1 MSEKRKKKKKT
12 KKTKEKRRRRQRK
25 GQMAKAGMRKGTKK
39 GRGSSSPGRIG
50 SLLQA
55 ANHPDL
61 SRVRPERGHQ
71 RQELRG
77 QESRKGSSRGEEM
90 ERDVV
95 SQESDFPIRLVRQGG
110 RDNRNLSKR
119 GKQRRGKR
127 RRSRGPK
134 RKRKRRRGKKVGRSR
149 LRSLQSVGTRG
160 GKDKSIADEEE
171 EEEEDGA
178 GEERRLRRR
187 MKKLR
192 RSRQLYLEQEQYR

>member
-1 MSEKRKKKKKT
+1 MRKMSEKRKKKKKT

-39 GRGSSSPGRIG
+39 GSLGRIG

-77 QESRKGSSRGEEM
+77 QESGKGSSRGEEM

>member
-1 MSEKRKKKKKT
+1 
-12 KKTKEKRRRRQRK
+12 
-25 GQMAKAGMRKGTKK
+25 MAKAGMRKGTKK
-39 GRGSSSPGRIG
+39 GRGSNSPGRIG

-77 QESRKGSSRGEEM
+77 QESGKGSSRGEEM

-160 GKDKSIADEEE
+160 GKDKSSADEEGEEVEGE
-171 EEEEDGA
+171 EEGGA

>member
-1 MSEKRKKKKKT
+1 MGGYFVFSSIVPLDKQSDQQLLT
-12 KKTKEKRRRRQRK
+12 LWADSKE
-25 GQMAKAGMRKGTKK
+25 
-39 GRGSSSPGRIG
+39 
-50 SLLQA
+50 
-55 ANHPDL
+55 L
-61 SRVRPERGHQ
+61 SDSHRP
-71 RQELRG
+71 
-77 QESRKGSSRGEEM
+77 KEM

-134 RKRKRRRGKKVGRSR
+134 RKRRRGKKVGRSR

-160 GKDKSIADEEE
+160 GKDKSIADEEEEE

>member
-1 MSEKRKKKKKT
+1 MSEKRKKKK

-39 GRGSSSPGRIG
+39 GSPGRIG

-77 QESRKGSSRGEEM
+77 QESGKGSSRGEEM

-160 GKDKSIADEEE
+160 GKDKSSAEEE
-171 EEEEDGA
+171 EEGKEGGA